1 MNSKH
6 PKTSIW
12 IRLIAAGTCLAFFAG
27 CAQIATVSEKRPAP
41 LQPSSEADRVAT
53 QTIDS
58 GLAEEQKQPLVALG
72 AFVAAAQDAL
82 RQLDRNPANAE
93 ARRDYNFAVARI
105 FTVVRDAKLDP
116 WTHPMRVGANGEYT
130 LTWNRDPRPEW
141 NLALYGL
148 VPADQLDFK
157 GTYVKDHVKKDG
169 IGAPLVAERTLTA
182 QQASALF
189 CAPHI
194 FYSVTA
200 TAQFEGSRCIISI
213 YDPLATET
221 VRVDGHTY
229 PLAANFTAAY
239 ALQLALE
246 KPQKLGLARMLRP
259 QEYAAT
265 ARIIR
270 FEPYNP
276 NKTVVL
282 FIHGLMD
289 TPVTWVPMLNDLRGD
304 VDFRRNYQIWFYSY
318 PSGYPYP
325 YSAAILRQELDAIE
339 KKFPLRKPM
348 VVIGHSM
355 GGCITRTLI
364 TDTGT
369 KLWTEA
375 FGHSPAET
383 QMPADTKRLLEQ
395 AIIFKHR
402 GEIGRAIFMSAPH
415 RGSDLASNWIG
426 RIGSMLV
433 KAPTTLLKV
442 NQALGASLTADPA
455 ALQLKRLPNS
465 IDTMAPNNRFVM
477 GINTVPITK
486 GIPYHSIIGDRGR
499 GDTPNSSDGVVPYW
513 SSHLDG
519 AKSERIVPCGHG
531 SPLNPQAIVE
541 VHRILQLN
549 TKSHRTQPQ
558 QPSAQDTHHR
568 AGVAVDGDASSGA
581 AVSKT
586 DL

>member
-1 MNSKH
+1 METWLQAWQHCSHDYLRLWSTSVSPMNPKH
-6 PKTSIW
+6 SKTSSY
-12 IRLIAAGTCLAFFAG
+12 IRVITAGTYLAFFAG
-27 CAQIATVSEKRPAP
+27 CAQIATVSEKPPAP
-41 LQPSSEADRVAT
+41 LPPSSGANQVVT

-58 GLAEEQKQPLVALG
+58 ALAEDNQQATVALG
-72 AFVAAAQDAL
+72 AFVAAARDSL
-82 RQLDRNPANAE
+82 RQLDHSPANAD
-93 ARRDYNFAVARI
+93 ALRNPNFAVARI

-116 WTHPMRVGANGEYT
+116 WTNPMSVGGNGGYT
-130 LTWNRDPRPEW
+130 LAWRRERRPEW
-141 NLALYGL
+141 NLALYDL
-148 VPADQLDFK
+148 VPADEIDFK

-169 IGAPLVAERTLTA
+169 IGAPLVAQRTLTA

-200 TAQFEGSRCIISI
+200 TAQFEGSRCIISMN
-213 YDPLATET
+213 DPLATEN
-221 VRVDGHTY
+221 VHVDGHTY
-229 PLAANFTAAY
+229 PLAADFTAAY
-239 ALQLALE
+239 ALQLARE
-246 KPQKLGLARMLRP
+246 KPQKLGLARLLRP

-339 KKFPLRKPM
+339 KRFPLRKPM
-348 VVIGHSM
+348 VVVAHSM
-355 GGCITRTLI
+355 GGSITHTLL
-364 TDTGT
+364 TDAGT
-369 KLWTEA
+369 TLWLDPFRHA
-375 FGHSPAET
+375 PAQT
-383 QMPADTKRLLEQ
+383 PIDPQSKHLLEEVL
-395 AIIFKHR
+395 IFEHR
-402 GEIGRAIFMSAPH
+402 RDIGRVVFMSTPH

-433 KAPTTLLKV
+433 RAPTRLRTVAQTLR
-442 NQALGASLTADPA
+442 ASLTTDPA
-455 ALQLKRLPNS
+455 ALKLKRLPNS
-465 IDTMAPNNRFVM
+465 VDTLAPNNRFVVA
-477 GINTVPITK
+477 INKIPMTK
-486 GIPYHSIIGDRGR
+486 TIPYHSIIGDRGR
-499 GDTPNSSDGVVPYW
+499 GDTPNSSDGVVAYW

-519 AKSERIVPCGHG
+519 AKSERIVPSGHG
-531 SPLNPQAIVE
+531 SPLNPEAIAE

-549 TKSHRTQPQ
+549 AQSH
-558 QPSAQDTHHR
+558 
-568 AGVAVDGDASSGA
+568 
-581 AVSKT
+581 
-586 DL
+586 